1 MFCPTMDLL
10 KCHYLPKII
19 QQPQIFVQNAKYV
32 LSSCTYCCCLT
43 QEFINPFF
51 CDLNEST
58 ILRLS
63 LRFMKIEEMSIRK
76 REIQQCRIISQRH
89 TNTFDW
95 VFLIKAKLTDVNSEK
110 DKKFRSFELEIHYSW
125 QWRLS
130 VLGWP
135 NLRRLYYRYC
145 VLILTV
151 FRYLASMHVSRG
163 QLDLPNNN

>member
-1 MFCPTMDLL
+1 MYSSLSHFATRHVQCSEANEPQLMNGQPQPHTSSFTPGHQDKRPRHRRLQKCTRYIRMLYVTTTTLMFCPTMDLLL

-63 LRFMKIEEMSIRK
+63 LRFMKTEEMSIRN
-76 REIQQCRIISQRH
+76 REIQQCVQNNI
-89 TNTFDW
+89 TKTF
-95 VFLIKAKLTDVNSEK
+95 
-110 DKKFRSFELEIHYSW
+110 
-125 QWRLS
+125 
-130 VLGWP
+130 
-135 NLRRLYYRYC
+135 
-145 VLILTV
+145 
-151 FRYLASMHVSRG
+151 
-163 QLDLPNNN
+163 